1 MKFSDLEYA
10 FEFIN
15 VGDPYEHEAYVSR
28 STGQTYFR
36 SDMAGVD
43 ELPGDVLENDDYV
56 EIPNKYDFDL
66 GKDLVWQFVDRQIPG
81 LKNKV
86 REIFSRRGAYA
97 RYKAFLEDLDLLDAW
112 YRFENERTREVLLEW
127 CKDKGIPIDD

>member
-1 MKFSDLEYA
+1 MKFADLEYA

-15 VGDPYEHEAYVSR
+15 AGDPYEHEAFVSR
-28 STGQTYFR
+28 STGEMYFR

-43 ELPGDVLENDDYV
+43 ELPEDVLENDDYV
-56 EIPNKYDFDL
+56 EIPSKYDLDL

-81 LKNKV
+81 LKTKV

-97 RYKAFLEDLDLLDAW
+97 RYKAVLEDLDLLDAW

-127 CKDKGIPIDD
+127 AREKGISIDD

>member
-1 MKFSDLEYA
+1 MKFADLEYA

-15 VGDPYEHEAYVSR
+15 AGDPYEHEAFVSR
-28 STGQTYFR
+28 STGKTYIR
-36 SDMAGVD
+36 SDVAGVD
-43 ELPGDVLENDDYV
+43 ELPEDVLENDDYV
-56 EIPNKYDFDL
+56 EIYSKYDLDL

-81 LKNKV
+81 LKTKV

-127 CKDKGIPIDD
+127 AREKGISIDD

>member
-15 VGDPYEHEAYVSR
+15 VGDPYEHEVYVSR

-43 ELPGDVLENDDYV
+43 ELPEDVLENDDYV

>member
-1 MKFSDLEYA
+1 MKFADLEYA

-15 VGDPYEHEAYVSR
+15 AGDPYEHEAFVSR
-28 STGQTYFR
+28 STGKTYIL
-36 SDMAGVD
+36 SDVAGVD
-43 ELPGDVLENDDYV
+43 ELPEDVLENDDYV
-56 EIPNKYDFDL
+56 EILNKYDLDL

-81 LKNKV
+81 LKTKV

-127 CKDKGIPIDD
+127 AREKGISIDD

>member
-15 VGDPYEHEAYVSR
+15 VGDSYEHEAFVSR
-28 STGQTYFR
+28 STGQTYIR
-36 SDMAGVD
+36 TDMAGID
-43 ELPGDVLENDDYV
+43 ELPEDVLENDDYV

-81 LKNKV
+81 LKTKV
-86 REIFSRRGAYA
+86 RGIFSRRGAYA

-127 CKDKGIPIDD
+127 AREKGISIDD

>member
-1 MKFSDLEYA
+1 MKFADLEYA

-15 VGDPYEHEAYVSR
+15 VGDSYEHEAYVSR
-28 STGQTYFR
+28 STGETYFR

-43 ELPGDVLENDDYV
+43 ELPEDVLGNDDYV
-56 EIPNKYDFDL
+56 EIPNKYDLDL

-81 LKNKV
+81 LKTKV

-112 YRFENERTREVLLEW
+112 YRFEGERTREVLLEW
-127 CKDKGIPIDD
+127 AREKGISIDD

>member
-1 MKFSDLEYA
+1 
-10 FEFIN
+10 
-15 VGDPYEHEAYVSR
+15 
-28 STGQTYFR
+28 
-36 SDMAGVD
+36 
-43 ELPGDVLENDDYV
+43 
-56 EIPNKYDFDL
+56 
-66 GKDLVWQFVDRQIPG
+66 VDRQIPG

-112 YRFENERTREVLLEW
+112 YRFEGERTREVLLEW

>member
-15 VGDPYEHEAYVSR
+15 VGDSYEHEAYVSR

-43 ELPGDVLENDDYV
+43 ELPEDVLENDDYV

-112 YRFENERTREVLLEW
+112 YRFEGERTKEVLLEW
-127 CKDKGIPIDD
+127 CRDKGIPIDD